1 MSSKTFSNHWNFLI
15 LAIYNSSPHEK
26 LFFMIFQHCFGFW
39 SEVCRFA
46 PQNVASWLSRGYPL
60 TVWNNPG
67 SSKNWGPLQF
77 QCFIINFPTKITIN
91 WDTLRQSN
99 PFKPHLCM
107 IFLLTHI
114 KTYICKEFSWLFHCH
129 VWSPEAVYPIFWQTK
144 TTCCWAAALC
154 DSNMAL
160 CFPNLTSIGSWL
172 CNVWWEMVE
181 ENRL

>member
-1 MSSKTFSNHWNFLI
+1 M
-15 LAIYNSSPHEK
+15 
-26 LFFMIFQHCFGFW
+26 
-39 SEVCRFA
+39 CRFA

-114 KTYICKEFSWLFHCH
+114 KTYICREFSWLFHCH
-129 VWSPEAVYPIFWQTK
+129 VWSPEAVYPIFWQAK
-144 TTCCWAAALC
+144 TTCYWAAVLC

-181 ENRL
+181 ENLL